1 MISALS
7 ESRIMVKFDLA
18 KVLFLDL
25 LTKYTDYHLP
35 VVARNE
41 KYNGKSE
48 NLVIQL
54 IIAPVTF
61 TSIRR
66 IFVLQEQCDILI
78 FLAKYREPIISA
90 INLSLS
96 TWVLHATKN

>member
-1 MISALS
+1 
-7 ESRIMVKFDLA
+7 MVKFDLA

-48 NLVIQL
+48 NLVNS
-54 IIAPVTF
+54 VNYCTGHF
-61 TSIRR
+61 
-66 IFVLQEQCDILI
+66 
-78 FLAKYREPIISA
+78 Y
-90 INLSLS
+90 
-96 TWVLHATKN
+96 